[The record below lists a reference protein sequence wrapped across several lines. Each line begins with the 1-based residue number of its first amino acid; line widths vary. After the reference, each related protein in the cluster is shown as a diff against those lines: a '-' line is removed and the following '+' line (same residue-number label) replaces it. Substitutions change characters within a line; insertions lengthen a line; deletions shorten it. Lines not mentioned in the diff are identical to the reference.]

1 MSSSAHFMSLKSI
14 WEVSMSNV
22 IRTALASLLIA
33 SFAPLATAGPA
44 TQYYPRAGKP
54 FSSAVRVGDFVYIS
68 GVVGTAADGTLP
80 ADFVTQATNAM
91 NAVAKQLQLAGA
103 SMDDVYRCTIALTNM
118 DNWDAFNAVYTKYFK
133 PDHYP
138 VRMSFGVSSLR
149 GPAVEVQCEAHLG
162 K

>member
-1 MSSSAHFMSLKSI
+1 
-14 WEVSMSNV
+14 MSNV
-22 IRTALASLLIA
+22 IRTAVASLLIA
-33 SFAPLATAGPA
+33 SFSPLVSAGPA
-44 TQYYPRAGKP
+44 IQYHPRSGKP

-68 GVVGTAADGTLP
+68 GVVGAAPDGTFP
-80 ADFVTQATNAM
+80 TDFATQATNAM

-118 DNWDAFNAVYTKYFK
+118 DNWEAFNAVYLKYFK
-133 PDHYP
+133 PDRYP

-149 GPAVEVQCEAHLG
+149 GAAVEVQCDAHLG